1 MLLGDFM
8 KYIYK
13 KAKSDF
19 ELKVIDNL
27 NSLLEII
34 REEYLKKE
42 TFDTDITLL
51 SSLTGRRKMLL
62 FYGST
67 LDNKEPFNIS
77 ILDENNNTYEIFG
90 DLYIIRIEYKIINDE
105 MKTCMRNTTEKDLEA
120 IKKMVKRYD
129 N

>member
-27 NSLLEII
+27 NALLEII

-67 LDNKEPFNIS
+67 LDNKEPFNIC

-90 DLYIIRIEYKIINDE
+90 DLYIIRIEYKVINDE
-105 MKTCMRNTTEKDLEA
+105 MKTCMRNITEKDLDA